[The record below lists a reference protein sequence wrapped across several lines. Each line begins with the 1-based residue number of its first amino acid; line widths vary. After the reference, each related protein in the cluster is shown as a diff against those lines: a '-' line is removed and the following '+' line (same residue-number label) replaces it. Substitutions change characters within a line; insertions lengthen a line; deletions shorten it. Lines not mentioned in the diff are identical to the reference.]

1 MFAYPS
7 TWEETSCNA
16 ALEAMAAG
24 LFCIVTNFGA
34 LYETCSEF
42 PVYVT
47 YEKDALRL
55 AAKFATAI
63 RQAVNTI
70 HEPEVQEHL
79 KMQQEFVKK
88 FYSWDKKKLEW
99 TNFLQAALND
109 RKG

>member
-16 ALEAMAAG
+16 ALESMAAG

-47 YEKDALRL
+47 YEKDTKRL
-55 AAKFATAI
+55 ANKFASAI

-70 HEPEVQEHL
+70 HEPEVFEHL
-79 KMQQEFVKK
+79 TNATKLCKK
-88 FYSWDKKKLEW
+88 IL
-99 TNFLQAALND
+99 
-109 RKG
+109 